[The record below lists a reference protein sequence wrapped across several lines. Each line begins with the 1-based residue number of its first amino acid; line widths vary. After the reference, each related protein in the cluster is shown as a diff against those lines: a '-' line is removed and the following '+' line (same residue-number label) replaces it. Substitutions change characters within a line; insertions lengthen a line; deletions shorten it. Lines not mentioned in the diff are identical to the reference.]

1 MVSTMY
7 DTASGKVKKTGGSES
22 SQLEKTG
29 MARQLIQYR
38 DG

>member
-22 SQLEKTG
+22 SRLVRTE